1 MRTALFCLVVAG
13 MLLMGSLA
21 GAQEVLYDN
30 FEGKTLDPE
39 KWYGIGGTDS
49 GMVTLELS
57 RLMKNEALLNSK
69 ALNLSNRTY
78 VRDDS
83 ISGASSAHNGI
94 VFADGSNIKTIVATV
109 LVKKLQLPVCSSNDV
124 DPFDTFVR
132 ARIAGT
138 FFNSDSRT
146 PGSYLNDVFAWI
158 GIGRTTPAEGEDP
171 DPADTLRVYARVM
184 RCDDATCSNTTW
196 IGYQDPYDLGTVKL
210 NKKVKL
216 RITWDPDN
224 DRFIFQKGK
233 DAEVPISY
241 AGYSDALSPGAS
253 NGGVK
258 RLQVQNILPNCTD
271 DPRLMGYIDVSF
283 DNIKVNAP
291 PAP

>member
-1 MRTALFCLVVAG
+1 

-39 KWYGIGGTDS
+39 KWYGIGSTDS

-57 RLMKNEALLNSK
+57 RLMKNETLLNSK

-78 VRDDS
+78 VKNDS
-83 ISGASSAHNGI
+83 DSGASSAHNGI
-94 VFADGSNIKTIVATV
+94 VFADGSNIETIVATV
-109 LVKKLQLPVCSSNDV
+109 LVKKLQLPVCSSNVV

-132 ARIAGT
+132 ARIGGT
-138 FFNSDSRT
+138 FFNAGPRT

-158 GIGRTTPAEGEDP
+158 GIGRTTPAEDP
-171 DPADTLRVYARVM
+171 PDTLHVYARVM
-184 RCDDATCSNTTW
+184 HCDDATCSNTTW
-196 IGYQDPYDLGTVKL
+196 IGYEDPYDLGTVKL

-216 RITWDPDN
+216 RITWDPAI
-224 DRFIFQKGK
+224 DRFVFQKGK

-271 DPRLMGYIDVSF
+271 DPRLMGYIDASF
-283 DNIKVNAP
+283 DNIKVNESDSF
-291 PAP
+291 

>member
-1 MRTALFCLVVAG
+1 
-13 MLLMGSLA
+13 MLLIGSLV

-49 GMVTLELS
+49 GMVALELS

-83 ISGASSAHNGI
+83 SSGISSAHNGI

-109 LVKKLQLPVCSSNDV
+109 LVKKIQMPECSLNV
-124 DPFDTFVR
+124 VNPFDTFVR
-132 ARIAGT
+132 ARIGGT
-138 FFNSDSRT
+138 FFNTGTPT

-158 GIGRTTPAEGEDP
+158 GVGRTVPSEDP
-171 DPADTLRVYARVM
+171 PDTLHVYARVM
-184 RCDDATCSNTTW
+184 RCDDPTCGNTTW
-196 IGYQDPYDLGTVKL
+196 VGYEDPYDLGTVKL

-216 RITWDPDN
+216 RITWDPGLN
-224 DRFIFQKGK
+224 RFIFQKGK
-233 DAEVPISY
+233 DAEFYITYTYDDDNPS
-241 AGYSDALSPGAS
+241 GAS

-258 RLQVQNILPNCTD
+258 RLQIQNILPNCTD
-271 DPRLMGYIDVSF
+271 EPRLAGYIDASF
-283 DNIKVNAP
+283 DNVMVNAVP
-291 PAP
+291 